1 MRKLLLLGMLCPFVA
16 VSQQR
21 VHVTLFGGI
30 SNYSGDLQSKRF
42 TLQQSNLAFGA
53 GIKFDVTNKFAIRAA
68 FNRGV
73 IEATDKR
80 NEPSLRPRNLSFMS
94 KITEGAFL
102 LEYTF
107 LNMEDKKVS
116 PFINA
121 GIAMFK
127 YNPYTYDTLDNKI
140 FLQPLST
147 EGQGLSQ
154 YPDRTPYKLTQ
165 FAIPVGGGIKFRIGP
180 NTILSYEI
188 SFRKLFTD
196 YLDDVSKT
204 YVDQFVLAQ
213 ERGLLAVDMAY
224 RGDELKEG
232 IPTNPPDGTKRGGQD
247 QMDWYYYHGFT
258 LYIGLGGGGGNSF
271 GRGVRG
277 GRGGRMG
284 CPNVL

>member
-1 MRKLLLLGMLCPFVA
+1 MRKLLLLGMLYPAVA

-21 VHVTLFGGI
+21 VHVTLFGGL
-30 SNYSGDLQSKRF
+30 SNYSGDLQSKKF
-42 TLQQSNLAFGA
+42 TLQQSNFAFGA
-53 GIKFDVTNKFAIRAA
+53 GLMFNVTPKFAIRAA
-68 FNRGV
+68 FNRGLV
-73 IEATDKR
+73 EATDKR
-80 NEPSLRPRNLSFMS
+80 NEPALRPRNLSFIT
-94 KITEGAFL
+94 KITEGTFL
-102 LEYTF
+102 LEYTL
-107 LNMEDKKVS
+107 LNMEDKKIS

-140 FLQPLST
+140 YLPPLST
-147 EGQGLSQ
+147 EGQGLPQ

-165 FAIPVGGGIKFRIGP
+165 MAIPFGGGVKFRIGA
-180 NTILSYEI
+180 NTILSYEV

-224 RGDELKEG
+224 RGDELKDG
-232 IPTNPPDGTKRGGQD
+232 ILTNPPDGTKRGGQD
-247 QMDWYYYHGFT
+247 HLDWYYYTGFT
-258 LYIGLGGGGGNSF
+258 LYIGIGGNGGSSF

-277 GRGGRMG
+277 GRGRMG

>member
-1 MRKLLLLGMLCPFVA
+1 MRKLLLLGMLCPVVA

-30 SNYSGDLQSKRF
+30 SNYSGDLQDKKF

-53 GIKFDVTNKFAIRAA
+53 GLKFDVTPKFAIRAA
-68 FNRGV
+68 FNRGTV
-73 IEATDKR
+73 EATDKR
-80 NEPSLRPRNLSFMS
+80 NKPDLRARNLSFIS
-94 KITEGAFL
+94 KITEGTFL

-121 GIAMFK
+121 GIAMYKFD
-127 YNPYTYDTLDNKI
+127 PYTHDTLDNKI
-140 FLQPLST
+140 FLHPLST
-147 EGQGLSQ
+147 EGQGLPQ

-165 FAIPVGGGIKFRIGP
+165 MAIPFGGGVKFRIGP

-188 SFRKLFTD
+188 SVRKLFTD

-232 IPTNPPDGTKRGGQD
+232 ILTNPADGTKRGGSD
-247 QMDWYYYHGFT
+247 QMDWYYYTGFT
-258 LYIGLGGGGGNSF
+258 LYIGLGGGGGNSL

-277 GRGGRMG
+277 GKGRMG